1 MPDNMNRVLIS
12 SDGSILWIPQV
23 TFMSGCVA
31 KAKDS
36 VQVIKGQK
44 ILCFLD
50 IDFCITLSFFKYCN
64 VKIGPWT
71 ESKQS
76 LEMVASEK
84 KAELEYF
91 DQNKVTKQKTL
102 DIKGK

>member
-1 MPDNMNRVLIS
+1 
-12 SDGSILWIPQV
+12 
-23 TFMSGCVA
+23 MSYF
-31 KAKDS
+31 KN
-36 VQVIKGQK
+36 
-44 ILCFLD
+44 
-50 IDFCITLSFFKYCN
+50 CI

-91 DQNKVTKQKTL
+91 DQNKVKTKTL
-102 DIKGK
+102 DIKGT